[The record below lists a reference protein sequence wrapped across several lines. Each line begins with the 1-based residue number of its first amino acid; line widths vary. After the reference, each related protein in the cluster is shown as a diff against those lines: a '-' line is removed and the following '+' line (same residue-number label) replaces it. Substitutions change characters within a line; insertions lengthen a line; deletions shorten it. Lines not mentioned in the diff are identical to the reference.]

1 MKKNVARIKQR
12 KYPAIKDM
20 FMNILI
26 YIFVSW
32 AIFIFFSFHVAYNM
46 TSMVCN
52 FSNIFYVKPPIFLK
66 A

>member
-32 AIFIFFSFHVAYNM
+32 AII
-46 TSMVCN
+46 
-52 FSNIFYVKPPIFLK
+52 
-66 A
+66 